1 MTEHLTRQQGQKLV
15 AELTAKPKKS
25 KYGNTKVV
33 VDGERFDSKREAAR
47 WQFLRGRQQRGEIA
61 HLERQPVFKL
71 AIGDRPV
78 LIRSKGYPNGRQ
90 AKYIAD
96 FAYFDGEHRI
106 IEDAKGHRTRDFIL
120 KKAVVEAMFPA
131 VKVVEV

>member
-1 MTEHLTRQQGQKLV
+1 MTET
-15 AELTAKPKKS
+15 LTAEQYRKQASKPKRS
-25 KYGNTKVV
+25 KYGAVPTV
-33 VDGERFDSKREAAR
+33 VDGIRFQSKREAAR
-47 WQFLRGRQQRGEIA
+47 WLDLRAMEKAGIIA

-90 AKYIAD
+90 AKYVAD
-96 FAYFDGEHRI
+96 FAYFDGEHRV

-120 KKAVVEAMFPA
+120 KKAIVEAMFPA
-131 VKVVEV
+131 IRVVEV